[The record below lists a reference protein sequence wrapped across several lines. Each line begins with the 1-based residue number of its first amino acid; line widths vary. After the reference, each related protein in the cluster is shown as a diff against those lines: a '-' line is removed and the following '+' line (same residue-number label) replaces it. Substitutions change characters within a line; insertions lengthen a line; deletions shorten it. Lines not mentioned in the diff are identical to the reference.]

1 MKNLIIEKKHDGTIC
16 QIDKEIVE
24 QLTLPQLFKNMVKTL
39 NIVTLMFENTEG
51 KSAGLFLIRSSKDEI
66 FGGSVDHCPLS
77 DNNGNQVGMFHYH
90 NGTVFHYE
98 VNNIPFPINIW
109 EKEYIKM
116 FNEKYGTSYKIA

>member
-24 QLTLPQLFKNMVKTL
+24 QLTLPQLFK
-39 NIVTLMFENTEG
+39 NTEG